1 MFLEQVDPLTEFLD
15 GIKSKSTRS
24 RYVPRFD
31 LFLRTIGMEGRNTR
45 ERAKNFALKAR
56 DTDWAYN
63 TINQYMRMQR
73 ERAEKGEISESTVP
87 NYFKPI
93 KLFCD
98 MNRITLPWKNIQ
110 KRIPQGRAYAENE
123 LLTKDQLRQLLT
135 YPDRRIKV
143 AVLTNVSS
151 GIRVGSWDYLNWGDI
166 KPILKDGVIVSASF
180 RAYDTKRKTYYPAY
194 LTPEA
199 YTCIKDYIEYRKK
212 NGERITPKSPVLRN
226 LFVPDKGAKGE
237 PHNPIRLKSTGVKRL
252 IEDALKGTGLRKVL
266 PKGTRRHPFQANHGF
281 RKYFSTVCF
290 TRMKAIHAT
299 MIQGH
304 SLGVNDSYVTPST
317 NELLE
322 EYLKAVPDLT
332 ILEQLPGQ
340 PSEEDVDEMKEKIK
354 LQGEEV
360 IKLHGEIAERNKQM
374 QGRIDKLESAN
385 KKQEEKSA
393 TFEKLL
399 DKIDVIKLIADGER
413 AMFQG
418 KEREVQ
424 EMQDLREKATGLKS
438 KSEREKPAKRA

>member
-1 MFLEQVDPLTEFLD
+1 MTEFLD
-15 GIKSKSTRS
+15 GIKSTSTRS

-31 LFLRTIGMEGRNTR
+31 LFLRTIGMEGHDTR
-45 ERAKNFALKAR
+45 ERSKNFALKAR
-56 DTDWAYN
+56 DTDWATN

-73 ERAEKGEISESTVP
+73 QRAENEKIKESTVP

-98 MNRITLPWKNIQ
+98 MNRIVLPWKNIQ
-110 KRIPQGRAYAENE
+110 KRIPQGRAYAEDE
-123 LLTKDQLRQLLT
+123 LLTKEQIRQILT
-135 YPDRRIKV
+135 YLDPRIKV
-143 AVLTNVSS
+143 AVLTMVSS

-166 KPILKDGVIVSASF
+166 KPILKDGIIVSVSL
-180 RAYDTKRKTYYPAY
+180 RAYDTKRKTYYPAFI
-194 LTPEA
+194 TPEA
-199 YTCIKDYIEYRKK
+199 YSSIKNYIEYRRKT
-212 NGERITPKSPVLRN
+212 GEKITAQSPVLRN
-226 LFVPDKGAKGE
+226 LFLPDKGAKGD

-252 IEDALKGTGLRKVL
+252 IEDALRGTGVRKPL

-281 RKYFSTVCF
+281 RKYFSTICF
-290 TRMKAIHAT
+290 AHMKAMHAT

-322 EYLKAVPDLT
+322 EYLKAIPDLT

-360 IKLHGEIAERNKQM
+360 IKLHGEIAERNKEM
-374 QGRIDKLESAN
+374 QHRIDKLENAN
-385 KKQEEKSA
+385 KEQEEKSA

-399 DKIDVIKLIADGER
+399 EKIDAIKLIADGER

-424 EMQDLREKATGLKS
+424 EMQDVREKATRLKTRSGRLRPS
-438 KSEREKPAKRA
+438 K